1 MKKRISF
8 SVTNDLI
15 YDQRMIRI
23 CTSLSQNGYD
33 VLLIGR
39 KRPASPPLSTY
50 PFRQKRLNCW
60 FQSGFAFYAEYN
72 IRLFFFL
79 LFLPIDVLGAID
91 LDTILP
97 NLLVS
102 KLRRKIRVYD
112 AHEYFTEVPEVI
124 RRPGVQRVWEKV
136 GDWAIPQFQ
145 SCYTVAEGLAKILT
159 DRYGTPFQVIRN
171 VPIITS
177 ELPSPS
183 PSPPFVLLYQGVLN
197 EGRGLEVLIQAMP
210 QLEDTELWLAGEGDL
225 SERLRNLTAR
235 LQLQN
240 RVKFL
245 GYLPPEH
252 LRQLT
257 PKAHLG
263 LNLLENKGLSYYY
276 SLANKA
282 FDYIQAGL
290 PSLQMD
296 FPAYR
301 TLQENYQVFHLLENL
316 NVGSVVGGVND
327 LRLSS
332 TKYNVIRQHC
342 LEARQILNWKE
353 EEQKLL
359 RFYRKIIP

>member
-1 MKKRISF
+1 MKKRICF

-33 VLLIGR
+33 ILLVGR
-39 KRPASPPLSTY
+39 RKQASPPLSSH

-79 LFLPIDVLGAID
+79 LFLPVDVFCAID

-97 NLLVS
+97 NLVVS
-102 KLRRKIRVYD
+102 KLRRKTRVYD
-112 AHEYFTEVPEVI
+112 AHEYFTEVPEVV
-124 RRPGVQRVWEKV
+124 RRPKVQRIWEKV
-136 GDWAIPQFQ
+136 GSWAIPQFE
-145 SCYTVAEGLAKILT
+145 SCYTVAEGLARILT
-159 DRYGTPFQVIRN
+159 DRYRTPFQVIRN
-171 VPIITS
+171 VPVITA
-177 ELPSPS
+177 ELPRPT

-197 EGRGLEVLIQAMP
+197 EGRGLEVLIKAMP
-210 QLEDTELWLAGEGDL
+210 QLDNTELWLAGEGDV
-225 SERLRNLTAR
+225 SERLRDLSTQ
-235 LQLQN
+235 LQLQE

-245 GYLPPEH
+245 GYLSPDR
-252 LRQLT
+252 LRRLT
-257 PKAHLG
+257 PTAHLG

-301 TLQENYQVFHLLENL
+301 ALQEKHQVFYLLENL
-316 NVGSVVGGVND
+316 TVGSVVEAVNQM
-327 LRLSS
+327 RLSS
-332 TKYNVIRQHC
+332 ASYKDIKQRC
-342 LEARQILNWKE
+342 LEARQVLNWNK

-359 RFYRKIIP
+359 RFYKKIIP

>member
-39 KRPASPPLSTY
+39 KKTASSPLSTY

-79 LFLPIDVLGAID
+79 LFLPVDVLVAID

-102 KLRRKIRVYD
+102 KLRRKARVYD
-112 AHEYFTEVPEVI
+112 AHEYFTEVPEVV
-124 RRPGVQRVWEKV
+124 RRPGVQGVWEKV
-136 GDWAIPQFQ
+136 AGWAIPQFK
-145 SCYTVAEGLAKILT
+145 SCYTVAEGLACVLT
-159 DRYGTPFQVIRN
+159 DRYRTPFQVIRN
-171 VPIITS
+171 VPVITS
-177 ELPSPS
+177 ELPSLS
-183 PSPPFVLLYQGVLN
+183 PSPPFVIMYQGVLN
-197 EGRGLEVLIQAMP
+197 EGRGLEIIMQAMP
-210 QLEDTELWLAGEGDL
+210 KLEDTELWLAGEGDL
-225 SERLRNLTAR
+225 SERLRDLCAR
-235 LQLQN
+235 LQLQD

-245 GYLPPEH
+245 GYLSPEH

-257 PKAHLG
+257 PTAHLG

-301 TLQENYQVFHLLENL
+301 ALQENYQVFHLLENL
-316 NVGSVVGGVND
+316 NVNSVVEAVNE

-332 TKYNVIRQHC
+332 THYTVIRQHC
-342 LEARQILNWKE
+342 LDARQVLNWKE
-353 EEQKLL
+353 EERKLL
-359 RFYRKIIP
+359 LFYKKIIP